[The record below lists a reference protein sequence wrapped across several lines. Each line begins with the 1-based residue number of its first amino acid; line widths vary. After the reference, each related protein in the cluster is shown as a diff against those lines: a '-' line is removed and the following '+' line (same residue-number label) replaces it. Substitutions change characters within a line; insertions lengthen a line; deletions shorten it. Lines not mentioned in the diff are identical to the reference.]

1 MRCKDTKKYLNTD
14 TNRFIFCV
22 YLFNIDYNHMGLCQ
36 NRRSLFCNLLY
47 NIKLSPDFRKPGL
60 CHVRK
65 FL

>member
-1 MRCKDTKKYLNTD
+1 MDIFAYSTFFLNTKV
-14 TNRFIFCV
+14 TKR
-22 YLFNIDYNHMGLCQ
+22 GLCQ

-47 NIKLSPDFRKPGL
+47 NIKQSPDFRKPGL

>member
-1 MRCKDTKKYLNTD
+1 MVK
-14 TNRFIFCV
+14 
-22 YLFNIDYNHMGLCQ
+22 GLCQ

-47 NIKLSPDFRKPGL
+47 NIKQSPDFHKPGL